1 MSRIGRGRLGWRPG
15 WLAFPLGRGLG
26 AGVGSKTVPPAGCVR
41 ICGATESMGLAVGG
55 LLSGAQA
62 HQVGGTAFQ
71 VGSKAPR
78 GRLQQAKAVLVP
90 LVPQQDEMTRGQP
103 VCRRTQVPA
112 HVSGIIPELISS

>member
-62 HQVGGTAFQ
+62 HQVGGDSLPGG
-71 VGSKAPR
+71 VKGP
-78 GRLQQAKAVLVP
+78 
-90 LVPQQDEMTRGQP
+90 
-103 VCRRTQVPA
+103 
-112 HVSGIIPELISS
+112 